1 MTIARK
7 IQSATEFGRVAVLM
21 GGRSAEREISLKS
34 GHAVLA
40 ALQEQGVDAHKIDVG
55 TDVSEQLRNGN
66 FDRAFIILHGR
77 GGEDGEIQGLLHS
90 IAMPFTGSDI
100 TGAVLSMNKM
110 LSKQVWAQQSL
121 PTAEYEQ
128 VTVESDVDDL
138 IKKLGLPLII
148 KPVNEGSS
156 IGMSKVKS
164 AVELKAAIKLA
175 TQFDAEVIAERWIV
189 GEEYTAA
196 ILDGEALPVIR
207 LKTPHEFYDFE
218 AKYQANTTE
227 YLCPCGLSKQDETQ
241 CQQLALKAFD
251 ALRMSG
257 WGRIDFMRDQLG
269 QFYLLEANSIPGM
282 TDHSLV
288 PMAAKQAG
296 LSFAD
301 LTWKILE
308 NSMGREANG

>member
-1 MTIARK
+1 
-7 IQSATEFGRVAVLM
+7 M

-40 ALQEQGVDAHKIDVG
+40 ALVEQGIDAHKIDVDL
-55 TDVSEQLRNGN
+55 DVCEQLQAGK
-66 FDRAFIILHGR
+66 FDRAFVMLHGR
-77 GGEDGEIQGLLHS
+77 GGEDGEIQGLLQS
-90 IAMPFTGSDI
+90 IAMPYTGSDI

-110 LSKQVWAQQSL
+110 LSKQVWLQQNL

-128 VTVESDVDDL
+128 VTIDSDVDVV
-138 IKKLGLPLII
+138 IAKLGLPLII

-164 AVELKAAIKLA
+164 ATELMAAIKLA
-175 TQFDAEVIAERWIV
+175 TKFDAEVIAERWIV
-189 GEEYTAA
+189 GQEFTVAIIGEES
-196 ILDGEALPVIR
+196 LPVIE
-207 LKTPHEFYDFE
+207 LKTPHEFYDFD
-218 AKYQANTTE
+218 AKYQANTTQ
-227 YLCPCGLSKQDETQ
+227 YLCPCNLSEQDEQQ
-241 CQQLALKAFD
+241 CRQLALHAFK
-251 ALRMSG
+251 ALRMKG
-257 WGRIDFMRDQLG
+257 WGRIDFMRDQSG

-301 LTWKILE
+301 LVWKILE
-308 NSMGREANG
+308 ISMRGVR

>member
-1 MTIARK
+1 MAVVH
-7 IQSATEFGRVAVLM
+7 SAAEFGRVAVLM
-21 GGRSAEREISLKS
+21 GGRSAEREISLMS

-40 ALQEQGVDAHKIDVG
+40 ALVEQGIDAHKIDVDL
-55 TDVSEQLRNGN
+55 DVCEQLRASK
-66 FDRAFIILHGR
+66 FDRAFVILHGR
-77 GGEDGEIQGLLHS
+77 GGEDGEIQALLQS
-90 IAMPFTGSDI
+90 ITIPYTGSDI

-110 LSKQVWAQQSL
+110 LSKQLWLQQDL
-121 PTAEYEQ
+121 PTPEYAQ
-128 VTVESDVDDL
+128 VTAQCDVNVL
-138 IKKLGLPLII
+138 IATLGLPLII

-164 AVELKAAIKLA
+164 AVDLIAAIKLA
-175 TQFDAEVIAERWIV
+175 TQFDTEVIAERWIV
-189 GEEYTAA
+189 GQEFTVA
-196 ILDGEALPVIR
+196 ILGDDALPVIE
-207 LKTPHEFYDFE
+207 LKTPHEFYDFD

-227 YLCPCGLSKQDETQ
+227 YLCPCNLREQDELQ
-241 CQQLALKAFD
+241 CQQLALQAFK

-257 WGRIDFMRDQLG
+257 WGRIDFMRDESG

-301 LTWKILE
+301 LVWKILE
-308 NSMGREANG
+308 DSMGRPN

>member
-1 MTIARK
+1 MMGVVK
-7 IQSATEFGRVAVLM
+7 SATEFGRVAVLM

-40 ALQEQGVDAHKIDVG
+40 ALVEQGIDAHKIDVSV
-55 TDVSEQLRNGN
+55 DVSEQLRAGK
-66 FDRAFIILHGR
+66 FDRAFVILHGR
-77 GGEDGEIQGLLHS
+77 GGEDGEIQGLLQS
-90 IAMPFTGSDI
+90 IAMPYTGSDI

-110 LSKQVWAQQSL
+110 LSKQVWLQQGL
-121 PTAEYEQ
+121 PTAEYQQ
-128 VTVESDVDDL
+128 VTDESDVDAL
-138 IKKLGLPLII
+138 IDGLGLPLII

-164 AVELKAAIKLA
+164 AVDLKAAIKLA

-189 GEEYTAA
+189 GQEFTVA
-196 ILDGEALPVIR
+196 ILGGDALPVIE
-207 LKTPHEFYDFE
+207 LKTPHEFYDFD
-218 AKYQANTTE
+218 AKYQANTTQ
-227 YLCPCGLSKQDETQ
+227 YLCPCNLTEQDELQ
-241 CQQLALKAFD
+241 CQKIALQAFK

-257 WGRIDFMRDQLG
+257 WGRVDFMRDQSG

-301 LTWKILE
+301 LVWRILE
-308 NSMGREANG
+308 NSMGERR

>member
-1 MTIARK
+1 MRFIK
-7 IQSATEFGRVAVLM
+7 SAAEFGRVAVLM

-40 ALQEQGVDAHKIDVG
+40 ALVEQGVDAHKIDVSL
-55 TDVSEQLRNGN
+55 DVSEQLRAGK
-66 FDRAFIILHGR
+66 FDRAFVILHGR
-77 GGEDGEIQGLLHS
+77 GGEDGEIQGLLQS
-90 IAMPFTGSDI
+90 IAMPYTGSDI
-100 TGAVLSMNKM
+100 MGAVLSMNKM
-110 LSKQVWAQQSL
+110 LSKQVWLQQGL

-128 VTVESDVDDL
+128 VTAESDVNVL
-138 IKKLGLPLII
+138 IAKLGLPLII

-164 AVELKAAIKLA
+164 ADDLMAAIKLA

-189 GEEYTAA
+189 GQEFTVG
-196 ILDGEALPVIR
+196 ILGEDALPVIE
-207 LKTPHEFYDFE
+207 LKTPHEFYDFD
-218 AKYQANTTE
+218 AKYQANTTQ
-227 YLCPCGLSKQDETQ
+227 YLCPSNLSEQDEQQ
-241 CQQLALKAFD
+241 CQELALHAFK

-257 WGRIDFMRDQLG
+257 WGRIDFMRDESG

-296 LSFAD
+296 LGFAD
-301 LTWKILE
+301 LVWNILE
-308 NSMGREANG
+308 NSMRRGN